1 MGYHKNNISKGTY
14 GEISKVQ
21 EEVLEFID
29 AKDFFEMVLKDSVEI
44 KCVEQENSLINY
56 DIMYKNHEL
65 GSYGIRKYENLF
77 QWIYGT
83 GCAEPRLSLIKKI

>member
-44 KCVEQENSLINY
+44 KCV
-56 DIMYKNHEL
+56 
-65 GSYGIRKYENLF
+65 
-77 QWIYGT
+77 
-83 GCAEPRLSLIKKI
+83 